1 MQANVGRSPFVLLW
15 ESLVSEKNTVVWVLG
30 SFLVEV
36 FIVKADRSDLNDP
49 YAAPKLRIGLRY
61 LCISVC
67 MCVMLLAGLKRHE

>member
-15 ESLVSEKNTVVWVLG
+15 ESLVSEKNTVVWVL
-30 SFLVEV
+30 FLCEV

-49 YAAPKLRIGLRY
+49 YAAPKLRTGLRY